1 MMRWRSASL
10 ALAALLVGTGGSVA
24 LADERYEDALG
35 DATGDAP
42 DITAV
47 TVDVPD
53 GEPTIRFAIEV
64 APERPFG
71 SDMKTWTDVVFLILS
86 DAPTVDERGILEG
99 GFTTGVH
106 GVNLEAQEQAGA
118 MLSTMDDLWWYV
130 VDVDADGDTLTF
142 TLDRKLIGSPTDLY
156 WQVLMGVERFDGSD
170 ESDEMEGDTY
180 PELDQPPAHYRVI
193 AAGY

>member
-1 MMRWRSASL
+1 MRWRSASL
-10 ALAALLVGTGGSVA
+10 ALAALLVGTGGSFAVA
-24 LADERYEDALG
+24 EDRFEDALG

-42 DITAV
+42 DIVAV
-47 TVDVPD
+47 TVDEPD
-53 GEPTIRFAIEV
+53 GEPTIRFAIDV

-71 SDMKTWTDVVFLILS
+71 SDMETWTDVVFLILS

-106 GVNLEAQEQAGA
+106 GVNLAAQEQDGA
-118 MLSTMDDLWWYV
+118 MLSTMDELWWYV
-130 VDVDADGDTLTF
+130 VDVDADEDTLTF
-142 TLDRKLIGSPTDLY
+142 TFDHKLIGSPTDLY

-170 ESDEMEGDTY
+170 EGDEMEGDTY
-180 PELDQPPAHYRVI
+180 PEFDQPPAHYKVI